1 MNAELSAEFG
11 EVVPVRRV
19 SRRRTIGRFVRR
31 PTNAFAVLVLLV
43 GAVFAALPV
52 AALPHDPF
60 FGDLILRLQPPAWS
74 GGGTGDY
81 LLGTDTL
88 GRDVL
93 SRVMHGAR
101 YSLTIAL
108 LAALVSMTLGV
119 TLGLVAGY
127 YGGRLDS
134 AIMRLADIQFAFPVV
149 ILLIAVVGVIGT
161 GYVQLVAVL
170 GLTGWASYA
179 RIVRGSTLAVRQ
191 AEYIEAARALG
202 ARSRRVMLRDV
213 LPNVGSE
220 IIVLTSFLLGQLIL
234 LESGLSFL
242 GLGIQPPTPSW
253 GGMVGDARAYLDL
266 AWWVLA
272 FPGGAIALTVLAFNF
287 LGDGLRDAFDPYTRQ
302 IGSLPSA
309 RSVRRRRREEKAASA
324 APPPRRDVEPVLSIR
339 DLVAELQVPAGV
351 IRAVDGVSLDVYPGE
366 VVGLVGESGSGKSI
380 TALSV
385 LGLLPRRVGRIVGG
399 TVTLRGAT
407 LTGMS
412 RRKLREVRGRDVGI
426 VFQDPLTSL
435 NPVMTVGAQIIE
447 AIRTKQP
454 RMSRTAARR
463 RALEL
468 LELVGVP
475 NPSARL
481 AQYPHEFSGGMRQRV
496 MFALAIANRPPLLIA
511 DEPTTALDV
520 TIQAQILEVLK
531 TARRETQASVL
542 LITHDLGV
550 VAELAD
556 RVAVMYAGR
565 IVEVGSVYDIF
576 HCPKHPYTVGLLDS
590 LPRLRAEL
598 GRLVPIPGSPPGG
611 LTRPD
616 GCPFRPRCPVTAG
629 RAICAVEM
637 PPLDPVG
644 DGHLAACHFPDE
656 VGPPTSRKGRAA

>member
-1 MNAELSAEFG
+1 VSADVATLG
-11 EVVPVRRV
+11 EVAPESRLT
-19 SRRRTIGRFVRR
+19 RRRAVLRFLRR
-31 PTNAFAVLVLLV
+31 PTNLFGVIVLVV
-43 GAVFAALPV
+43 GLACV
-52 AALPHDPF
+52 AAPTFLLPHDPES
-60 FGDLILRLQPPAWS
+60 GDLILRLLPPAWEE
-74 GGGTGDY
+74 GGSSEY

-93 SRVMHGAR
+93 SRVMRGAR

-108 LAALVSMTLGV
+108 LAALISALIGV
-119 TLGLVAGY
+119 TAGLVAGY
-127 YGGRLDS
+127 YGGRVDS
-134 AIMRLADIQFAFPVV
+134 TIMRLADIQFAFPVV

-161 GYVQLVAVL
+161 GFVQLIAVL
-170 GLTGWASYA
+170 GVTGWASYA
-179 RIVRGSTLAVRQ
+179 RIVRGSTLAVRS
-191 AEYIEAARALG
+191 ADYIEAARALG

-253 GGMVGDARAYLDL
+253 GGMVGDARGYLDL

-302 IGSLPSA
+302 IGGLSTSGGRRSRPSA
-309 RSVRRRRREEKAASA
+309 SAELPERRRDA
-324 APPPRRDVEPVLSIR
+324 EPVLSIR
-339 DLVAELQVPAGV
+339 DLVTEFRVPAGT
-351 IRAVDGVSLDVYPGE
+351 IRAVDGVSLDIYPGE
-366 VVGLVGESGSGKSI
+366 VLGLVGESGSGKSV

-385 LGLLPRRVGRIVGG
+385 LGLLPRRVGRIVSGS
-399 TVTLRGAT
+399 VRLRGT
-407 LTGMS
+407 DLTRS
-412 RRKLREVRGRDVGI
+412 SARALRAVRGDEVGI

-435 NPVMTVGAQIIE
+435 NPVMTIGAQLVE
-447 AIRTKQP
+447 AIRAKRGQTTRRGAK
-454 RMSRTAARR
+454 R
-463 RALEL
+463 RALDL

-475 NPSARL
+475 NAPARL
-481 AQYPHEFSGGMRQRV
+481 DQYPHEFSGGMCQRV
-496 MFALAIANRPPLLIA
+496 MFALAIANQPALVIA

-531 TARRETQASVL
+531 TAQRETGAAVL

-550 VAELAD
+550 IAEMAD

-565 IVEVGSVYDIF
+565 IVELGDVYDVF
-576 HCPKHPYTVGLLDS
+576 QRPRHPYTVGLLES
-590 LPRLRAEL
+590 LPRLLGEL

-611 LTRPD
+611 LMRPD
-616 GCPFRPRCPVTAG
+616 GCSFRSRCALNAG
-629 RAICAVEM
+629 RAICAEEV
-637 PPLDPVG
+637 PLLRQTDPAHV
-644 DGHLAACHFPDE
+644 AACHFAEE
-656 VGPPTSRKGRAA
+656 VEPPVTRGGDRAA

>member
-1 MNAELSAEFG
+1 MSAEAAPAYG
-11 EVVPVRRV
+11 EVVAERRG
-19 SRRRTIGRFVRR
+19 SRAHAVGRFLRR
-31 PTNAFAVLVLLV
+31 PTNAFAVVVLLAGV
-43 GAVFAALPV
+43 LCAALP
-52 AALPHDPF
+52 AALLPHDPLS
-60 FGDLILRLQPPAWS
+60 GDLILRLQPPAWED
-74 GGGTGDY
+74 GGTTAY
-81 LLGTDTL
+81 PIGTDTL

-93 SRVMHGAR
+93 SRTMHGAR
-101 YSLTIAL
+101 YSLSIAL
-108 LAALVSMTLGV
+108 LAALISATIGV
-119 TLGLVAGY
+119 AAGLVAGY
-127 YGGRLDS
+127 YGGRID
-134 AIMRLADIQFAFPVV
+134 ATIMRLADIQFAFPVV

-161 GYVQLVAVL
+161 GFPQLVLVL
-170 GLTGWASYA
+170 GVTGWASYA
-179 RIVRGSTLAVRQ
+179 RIVRGSTLAIRS

-253 GGMVGDARAYLDL
+253 GGMVGDARGYLDL

-302 IGSLPSA
+302 LGSLPA
-309 RSVRRRRREEKAASA
+309 TRGRGRGPGPAVAERAEAGE
-324 APPPRRDVEPVLSIR
+324 EPVLSIR
-339 DLVAELQVPAGV
+339 DLVTELHVPAGV
-351 IRAVDGVSLDVYPGE
+351 IRAVDGVSLDIRPGE
-366 VVGLVGESGSGKSI
+366 VVGLVGESGSGKSV

-385 LGLLPRRVGRIVGG
+385 LGLLPRRVGRITSG
-399 TVTLRGAT
+399 TVRLRGVD
-407 LTGMS
+407 LTRAS

-435 NPVMTVGAQIIE
+435 NPVMTVGAQIVE
-447 AIRTKQP
+447 AIRAKQP
-454 RMSRTAARR
+454 GVSRRSARA

-475 NPSARL
+475 SPEARL
-481 AQYPHEFSGGMRQRV
+481 DQYPHEFSGGMRQRV
-496 MFALAIANRPPLLIA
+496 MFALAVANQPALLIA

-531 TARRETQASVL
+531 TARAETQAALL

-550 VAELAD
+550 IAELAD

-565 IVEVGSVYDIF
+565 IVELGTVDDIF
-576 HCPKHPYTVGLLDS
+576 HRPRHPYTVGLLES
-590 LPRLRAEL
+590 LPRLHSRL
-598 GRLVPIPGSPPGG
+598 DRLVPIPGSPPGG
-611 LTRPD
+611 LSRPD
-616 GCPFRPRCPVTAG
+616 GCAFRPRCVVSGG
-629 RAICAVEM
+629 RRLCELEV
-637 PPLDPVG
+637 PPLAPVG
-644 DGHLAACHFPDE
+644 AGHGSACHFAAE
-656 VGPPTSRKGRAA
+656 VGPPATREGAA